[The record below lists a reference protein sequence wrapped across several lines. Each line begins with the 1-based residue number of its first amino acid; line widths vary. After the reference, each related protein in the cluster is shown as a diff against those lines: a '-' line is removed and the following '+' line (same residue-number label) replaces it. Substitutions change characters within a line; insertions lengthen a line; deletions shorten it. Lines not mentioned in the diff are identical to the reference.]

1 LFIYFKPVQKMSEIS
16 QNQSPRQSKD
26 RIEIIVR
33 GYHLDVYQHVN
44 NARYLEFMEEA
55 RWAYFDGNQAIQQ
68 LHVSKGLAF
77 VIVNINISYRYP
89 AQLGDV
95 LEVQTYLKD
104 IGTKSCTFIQKI
116 VLKGTSKIATE
127 AEVTFVFV
135 DLKTQ
140 RAVAI
145 DESIRGILESMRIAE
160 KL

>member
-1 LFIYFKPVQKMSEIS
+1 MNESS
-16 QNQSPRQSKD
+16 HNQNPNQNKD
-26 RIEIIVR
+26 RIDIIVR

-55 RWAYFDGNQAIQQ
+55 RWAYFDGNQAVQK

-95 LEVQTYLKD
+95 LEVQTFLKE
-104 IGTKSCTFIQKI
+104 IGTKSCTFTQKI
-116 VLKGTSKIATE
+116 VLKGTEKVATE

-145 DESIRGILESMRIAE
+145 DDSIRSILETMQSEA
-160 KL
+160 